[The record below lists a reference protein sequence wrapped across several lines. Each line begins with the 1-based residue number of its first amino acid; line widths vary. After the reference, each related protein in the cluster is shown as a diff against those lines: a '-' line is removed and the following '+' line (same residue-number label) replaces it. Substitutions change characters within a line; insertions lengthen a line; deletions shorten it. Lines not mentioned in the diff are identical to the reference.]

1 MRRFILARYHSSLA
15 ELVRRQV
22 RSAGPT
28 ETAPHHAEVTGFGTN
43 PGGLRMLCFVPPDLP
58 PGAPLVVLLHGCTQT
73 AAGYDH
79 GTGWSNLARR
89 HGFALL
95 LPEQRR
101 ANNPNLC
108 FNWFEPADTR
118 RDAGEALS
126 IRQMIARMVR
136 DHRLDPRRVYI
147 TGLSAGGAMASVMLA
162 TYPEVFAAGAIIGG
176 LPYGAAGSVQEAFE
190 AMATGRP
197 RPARAWGDLV
207 RAASPHRGPWP
218 RVSIWQGEADTTV
231 RPVNAEQI
239 LRQWTDLHG
248 LAAPSRLESGQAG
261 HRRRTWRDAEGR
273 VLVEMHSIAGLA
285 HGVPIH
291 PGEGEGRGGA
301 AGPFILDAGISS
313 THAIAEFFGLIPDRP
328 KPAESMESAEPSHDM
343 AGAQDIGGIIR
354 RALRA
359 AGLLKP

>member
-1 MRRFILARYHSSLA
+1 MAAARTARRPA
-15 ELVRRQV
+15 E
-22 RSAGPT
+22 A
-28 ETAPHHAEVTGFGTN
+28 APHLTEVTGFGTN
-43 PGGLRMLCFVPPDLP
+43 PGGLRMLRFVPPDLP
-58 PGAPLVVLLHGCTQT
+58 AGAPLVVLLHGCTQT
-73 AAGYDH
+73 AAGYDL
-79 GTGWSNLARR
+79 GTGWSDLARR

-95 LPEQRR
+95 LPEQRQ

-108 FNWFEPADTR
+108 FNWFQPADTT

-126 IRQMIARMVR
+126 IRQMIARMLR
-136 DHRLDPRRVYI
+136 DHRLDARRVCV

-162 TYPEVFAAGAIIGG
+162 TYPEVFAAGAIIAG
-176 LPYGAAGSVQEAFE
+176 LPYGAAASMQEAFE

-197 RPARAWGDLV
+197 RPARAWGELV

-218 RVSIWQGEADTTV
+218 RISIWQGEADATV

-248 LAAPSRLESGQAG
+248 LAAPSRLEPTRAG
-261 HRRRTWRDAEGR
+261 SHRRRSWRDAEGR

-291 PGEGEGRGGA
+291 PGEGEGRGGR

-313 THAIAEFFGLIPDRP
+313 THAIAEFFGLLPALPNRP
-328 KPAESMESAEPSHDM
+328 EPAARTGSAGEP
-343 AGAQDIGGIIR
+343 QDTEGIIR
-354 RALRA
+354 RALRM